1 MYEIAKLKSEDER
14 WQMVDLKDIC
24 ERVIDEAYTIGV
36 HVSERLSFGAKFEM
50 EIALL
55 LTRFPQVVDD
65 LTPESY
71 AEFLKE
77 RAVVVEEQKAL
88 LQAQREA
95 KLLRTAA

>member
-1 MYEIAKLKSEDER
+1 M
-14 WQMVDLKDIC
+14 
-24 ERVIDEAYTIGV
+24 
-36 HVSERLSFGAKFEM
+36 
-50 EIALL
+50 
-55 LTRFPQVVDD
+55 VDD

-95 KLLRTAA
+95 KLLRTVT